1 MGCWGL
7 RARSRRLRRIRHRN
21 RPHRSPHRRHQGPRR
36 RSRRLHPRLSAWW
49 RTSTPGVAGPACR
62 NGDTRGR
69 ERQSSAAEP
78 KTACH
83 TPRSDT
89 RRSASL
95 RMVGVIRL
103 ERIRAATA
111 RARPHVHRTPLVPV
125 DGALL
130 KLECLQ
136 PTGSFKVRG
145 FFAAAL
151 ALPEEKRSNGLIT
164 VSAGNAAQACA
175 YAAHALGVSC
185 RVVMYDTAPAT
196 KIEGVKRWGGRPMLM
211 PRAALLDWLANQ
223 GWESEPEAFI
233 HPFADTEVM
242 AGHVGLGLELVEDVP
257 DLARVLIPVG
267 GGGLIGGTAS
277 AIKGLR
283 RGVEVIGVQSDGYA
297 LWTKA
302 LEAGGP
308 VSIAPETI
316 ADGTTA
322 PFDERMLGL
331 MKEVVD
337 RWLTV
342 PEPRLRAAIAE
353 LAVAGK
359 VVAEGAGALAYAA
372 LEQLPPGPAT
382 STRSFWRASSVRYAW
397 SLGRIHSGRPNAC
410 Y

>member
-1 MGCWGL
+1 
-7 RARSRRLRRIRHRN
+7 
-21 RPHRSPHRRHQGPRR
+21 
-36 RSRRLHPRLSAWW
+36 
-49 RTSTPGVAGPACR
+49 
-62 NGDTRGR
+62 
-69 ERQSSAAEP
+69 
-78 KTACH
+78 
-83 TPRSDT
+83 
-89 RRSASL
+89 
-95 RMVGVIRL
+95 MVGVIGL
-103 ERIRAATA
+103 ERIRAAA
-111 RARPHVHRTPLVPV
+111 DRARPYIHRTPLVPV

-151 ALPEEKRSNGLIT
+151 ALPEDQRGRGLIT

-175 YAAHALGVSC
+175 YAAHSLGVPC

-196 KIEGVKRWGGRPMLM
+196 KIEGVKRWGGQPVLM
-211 PRAALLDWLANQ
+211 PRPALLDWLSNQ
-223 GWESEPEAFI
+223 GWESEPEVFI

-242 AGHVGLGLELVEDVP
+242 AGHGGLGMELIDDVP
-257 DLARVLIPVG
+257 NLARVLVPVG

-283 RGVEVIGVQSDGYA
+283 PEVEVIGVQSDGYA
-297 LWTKA
+297 LWTRA
-302 LEAGGP
+302 LEADGP
-308 VSIAPETI
+308 VSIPPDTI

-322 PFDERMLGL
+322 PFDARMLPL
-331 MKEVVD
+331 MQELVD

-372 LEQLPPGPAT
+372 LEQLPPGPVT
-382 STRSFWRASSVRYAW
+382 VVVVSGGNIDPKLLASLLS
-397 SLGRIHSGRPNAC
+397 
-410 Y
+410 